1 MEQSDDGGA
10 RETTG
15 PRVART
21 REQWQAL
28 IDAQAAS
35 GQGVEAYCRQHGITT
50 SCFYRW
56 RRFLSGVSGVA
67 SPWAGHKKR
76 RSAGPVGFAKVR
88 VVEDRPAPPASAE
101 PMRLRLAGGRELVLA
116 ASTPAA
122 RVAEL
127 LLALEARP

>member
-1 MEQSDDGGA
+1 MDQGDDGVA
-10 RETTG
+10 RETIRL
-15 PRVART
+15 RVART

-35 GQGVEAYCRQHGITT
+35 GQGVEPYCRQHGITT

-56 RRFLSGVSGVA
+56 RRFLSGASGA
-67 SPWAGHKKR
+67 ATPWAGHKKR
-76 RSAGPVGFAKVR
+76 RPAGPVGFAQVKVG
-88 VVEDRPAPPASAE
+88 EGRPAVPASAE

-127 LLALEARP
+127 LLALEALP

>member
-1 MEQSDDGGA
+1 MEPSNEGNAD
-10 RETTG
+10 ETTAR
-15 PRVART
+15 RVKRT

-56 RRFLSGVSGVA
+56 RRFLSGVSGA
-67 SPWAGHKKR
+67 ATPWAGHKKR
-76 RSAGPVGFAKVR
+76 RSAGPVGFAKVK
-88 VVEDRPAPPASAE
+88 VVEDRPAVPAVAE
-101 PMRLRLAGGRELVLA
+101 PMRLRLAGGRELVMA

-127 LLALEARP
+127 LLALEARS

>member
-1 MEQSDDGGA
+1 MEASDEGNAG
-10 RETTG
+10 ETTG
-15 PRVART
+15 RRVTRT

-28 IDAQAAS
+28 IDGQAAS
-35 GQGVEAYCRQHGITT
+35 GLWIEAYCRQHGITT

-56 RRFLSGVSGVA
+56 RRFLSGASGA
-67 SPWAGHKKR
+67 ATPWAGHKKR
-76 RSAGPVGFAKVR
+76 RAAGPVGFAKVK
-88 VVEDRPAPPASAE
+88 VVEDRPAVPASAE
-101 PMRLRLAGGRELVLA
+101 PMRLRLAGWRELVLA

>member
-1 MEQSDDGGA
+1 MEASDEGNGG
-10 RETTG
+10 ETTG
-15 PRVART
+15 RRVTRT

-35 GQGVEAYCRQHGITT
+35 GLGIEPYCRQHGVTT

-56 RRFLSGVSGVA
+56 RRFLSGVSGAA

-76 RSAGPVGFAKVR
+76 RAAGPVGFAKVR
-88 VVEDRPAPPASAE
+88 VVQDRPAPPAGQE

-127 LLALEARP
+127 LLALEARS

>member
-1 MEQSDDGGA
+1 MEPSDDGVA
-10 RETTG
+10 RETIRL
-15 PRVART
+15 RVART
-21 REQWQAL
+21 REEWQAL

-56 RRFLSGVSGVA
+56 RRFLSGASGA
-67 SPWAGHKKR
+67 ATPWAGQKKR
-76 RSAGPVGFAKVR
+76 RSSGPVGFAQVK
-88 VVEDRPAPPASAE
+88 VVEDRPPVPASAE

-116 ASTPAA
+116 ASMPTA

-127 LLALEARP
+127 LLALETRS